1 MIEAKFVCG
10 EKVVEL
16 VSIRGEQC
24 DVVFV
29 TTGNVKVKKR

>member
-1 MIEAKFVCG
+1 MRE
-10 EKVVEL
+10 
-16 VSIRGEQC
+16 RGEQC